1 MINLNDKTNCECI
14 SDDSENAEDEPDQNL
29 G

>member
-14 SDDSENAEDEPDQNL
+14 SDDSENAEDEPDQNV